1 MDQQYCLRWNNH
13 PSNLTGVLTSLL
25 QREALCDVT
34 LACDGEIV
42 KVSYLNSAQSL
53 EKFANPISSS
63 LFLSLLQAHQ
73 TILSACSPYF
83 EMIFLQNSHPHPII
97 YLKDVRYSEMRSLLD
112 FMYKGEVNVGR
123 SSLPT
128 FLKTAESL
136 QVSLTTIVIPMDS
149 LSVTRKYSNLFQ
161 VRGLTDKNNL
171 FYHPGED
178 DKDCDSESPSR
189 LSGFDAV
196 DKDRERS
203 HRDDVTAAL
212 LHPGSGVGGGGRTR
226 TNSDLHGSFP
236 ELIKHRDVLMER
248 DASVTPVDSNLLLPN
263 ISNNNNNSNLINNN
277 TTNTNNNKRRRKNS
291 LNCDNTTSSITTAHG
306 AQERHYSQDSQVRT
320 NW

>member
-1 MDQQYCLRWNNH
+1 M
-13 PSNLTGVLTSLL
+13 TAV
-25 QREALCDVT
+25 
-34 LACDGEIV
+34 
-42 KVSYLNSAQSL
+42 
-53 EKFANPISSS
+53 
-63 LFLSLLQAHQ
+63 
-73 TILSACSPYF
+73 IL
-83 EMIFLQNSHPHPII
+83 
-97 YLKDVRYSEMRSLLD
+97 
-112 FMYKGEVNVGR
+112 
-123 SSLPT
+123 
-128 FLKTAESL
+128 
-136 QVSLTTIVIPMDS
+136 MDS
-149 LSVTRKYSNLFQ
+149 FSVTRKYSIQLQ

-189 LSGFDAV
+189 LSGFDPV
-196 DKDRERS
+196 DKDRERG

-291 LNCDNTTSSITTAHG
+291 LNCDNTTSSSITTAHG
-306 AQERHYSQDSQVRT
+306 AQERHYSQDSQVRMICWWT
-320 NW
+320 WTRAWLLLTGLLLFVAGVVPQQPKVESFAEAESAGQQHGGGYAPQFTVDKSVEDQARIT